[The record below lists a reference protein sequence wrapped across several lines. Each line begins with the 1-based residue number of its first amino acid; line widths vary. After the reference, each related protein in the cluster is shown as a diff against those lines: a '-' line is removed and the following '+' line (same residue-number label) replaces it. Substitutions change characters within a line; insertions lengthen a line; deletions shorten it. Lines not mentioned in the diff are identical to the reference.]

1 MSEKKFSELF
11 TKLSLTGPTARLLEA
26 AGEYSV
32 RRGESGG
39 NQYYEFTVGF
49 GEVFPKA
56 DLYALENAICEAY
69 GIFSVRV
76 FPRYAPELFTVDYTD
91 EVITECRRVG
101 VIANGFFNSYDVS
114 EAEDGT
120 IRIGIPFARS
130 GIELLDLAKTSEVFS
145 QIVRSEFGVE
155 RAFEIVERGDFA
167 ENRAHFER
175 DREEQL
181 RIEGERAAAETRAYL
196 EERRRREEAERE
208 KEEALK
214 EPSLPFKASLFAGED
229 ETHVENDIIKSGR
242 MTFDVSEPEALVGE
256 LFSFENAAPIR
267 TLFAARKDVV
277 VFGEVFEVA
286 DREIRKTNK
295 IALSIG
301 ITDRDTSIFLKKTL
315 EADAAAE
322 VMDLIK
328 PGTSYA
334 IRGDVKKDRFDG
346 EYFID
351 YKDIV
356 KVKRVLRRDKS
367 DEKRVELH
375 LHTTLSAMDAT
386 IKPEEA
392 VKTAV
397 RYGHKAVAITDHGN
411 LQAFPIAMETK
422 EKLKKDKDVDIK
434 VLYGVE
440 AYFVDDTA
448 RALFGES
455 GQKFSDE
462 FVFFDIETTG
472 LSPLNCE
479 ITEIG
484 AVRMKDGEILDEFN
498 MLVNPGVAIPE
509 EIVRLTGI
517 TDEMV
522 ASEPPIDVVLPKFLD
537 FIGDSVLVAHN
548 ASFDTGFI
556 SHAAERLGLPF
567 SNPYLDTVSMSRYV
581 NPELQKHKLDILADY
596 FKLGD
601 FKHHRASDDAKMLAA
616 IFYKMTDKLSDEGIY
631 DRDAMAEAMSE
642 RSDPLKLRTYHQIIL
657 VRNKAGLKNL
667 YRLVSE
673 SYLKYYR
680 RNPRIPKTV
689 LEANR
694 DGLIIGSACEAG
706 ELYRAIL
713 DNMPES
719 KLEEIARFYD
729 YLEIQPLSNNRFLVE
744 AGKVADDEALRDIN
758 RRIVALGKKLA
769 IPVCATCDAH
779 YLDDD
784 DHIYRSIIMAGMK
797 YPDYARDNHLYFR
810 TTDEMLEEFAY
821 LGEDVAREVVIE
833 NPNKIADMIEDVRP
847 IPKGTYDP
855 HIDGAEE
862 ELTTKCHELAKQ
874 LYGDPLPEVVS
885 ARLERELDAI
895 ISNGFAIMY
904 IIARKLVENS
914 EASGYQ
920 VGSRGSVG
928 SSFAATMAGITRVNP
943 LPPHYRCPKCRHTEF
958 FVNGEVGS
966 GFDLPPKN
974 CPECGAAL
982 ARDGHDIPFETFLG
996 FKGDKTP
1003 DIDLNFSGDVQS
1015 DAHRFTEELFGK
1027 GHAFRAG
1034 TLGTL
1039 ADKTAFGY
1047 VMKYVEGLGISVSRA
1062 EIERLM
1068 TGITGIKRTTG
1079 QHPGG
1084 VIVVPAEYDVYDF
1097 TPVQHPADDPNSDI
1111 ITTHF
1116 AFTYLHDTI
1125 LKLDILGHDIPTKIK
1140 RLEEYTGTSVLD
1152 VTLSDP
1158 KVYRLFTSTEPLGIT
1173 PEMLYDCKTGTL
1185 GLPEMGTNFVRG
1197 VLMQAQPKNFADLLQ
1212 IEGLTHGT
1220 NCWQGNADELIRD
1233 GICTISDVIGCRDD
1247 IMMTLIHKYKMDK
1260 SLSFK
1265 IMEFVRKN
1273 KKGVIIPQEMQDAM
1287 REANVPEW
1295 YIDSLQKIRYMFP
1308 KAHAAAYAMD
1318 ALRLGWYKVYYPCEF
1333 YAAYFSAAPDGFE
1346 AQTAMGG
1353 YDAVRSEV
1361 ERLAKKKSGGGDFSQ
1376 KDAACLDALQIA
1388 LEYYARGMK
1397 FLPVDLRR
1405 SHATKFLPENGS
1417 IRLPFASLSG
1427 VGDAAAQGIADARD
1441 QGDITSV
1448 DQLKRE
1454 AKLSKTVIDLLMDQ
1468 GVFDELT
1475 ETNQIAMFSLK
1486 ETREAI
1492 KAAKDKEQEKPSE
1505 AKAKSSETPVAE
1517 EEVSDQISMF

>member
-11 TKLSLTGPTARLLEA
+11 TKLSLTGPTARVLEL

-32 RRGESGG
+32 RRGKSGDD
-39 NQYYEFTVGF
+39 QYYEFTVSF
-49 GEVFPKA
+49 GEIIPKN

-69 GIFSVRV
+69 GIFSVRI

-91 EVITECRRVG
+91 EVIAECRRVG
-101 VIANGFFNSYDVS
+101 VVANGFFRSYDVT
-114 EAEDGT
+114 EEPDGSIT
-120 IRIGIPFARS
+120 VGIPFAKS
-130 GIELLDLAKTSEVFS
+130 GIELLDLARTSDVFS
-145 QIVRSEFGVE
+145 QIVKSEFGID
-155 RAFEIVERGDFA
+155 RRFTIVEREDA
-167 ENRAHFER
+167 YRERELFER
-175 DREEQL
+175 SLEDQL
-181 RIEGERAAAETRAYL
+181 RVEGERAAAEMKAYM
-196 EERRRREEAERE
+196 EDQRRREQARREAEQ
-208 KEEALK
+208 EEQK
-214 EPSLPFKASLFAGED
+214 PDLPFKASLFAGDD
-229 ETHVENDIIKSGR
+229 EVHAENGIIRSGR
-242 MTFDVSEPEALVGE
+242 MTFDVSSPESVVGE
-256 LFSFENAAPIR
+256 AFTFENAAPLR
-267 TLFAARKDVV
+267 TLFAARRDVV
-277 VFGEVFEVA
+277 ALGEVFEITE
-286 DREIRKTNK
+286 REIRKTNK
-295 IALSIG
+295 IAVSIG
-301 ITDRDTSIFLKKTL
+301 ITDKDTSIFVKRTL
-315 EADAAAE
+315 DAEAAAE
-322 VMDLIK
+322 LEDLIK
-328 PGTSYA
+328 KGASYA

-346 EYFID
+346 EFYID
-351 YKDIV
+351 YKDISQI
-356 KVKRVLRRDKS
+356 KRVLRRDES

-375 LHTTLSAMDAT
+375 LHTTLSTMDAT

-397 RYGHKAVAITDHGN
+397 RFGHKAVAITDHGN

-434 VLYGVE
+434 VIYGVE

-455 GQKFSDE
+455 GQKFTDE

-472 LSPLNCE
+472 LSALNCE

-484 AVRMKDGEILDEFN
+484 AVRMKNGEVLDEFN
-498 MLVNPGVAIPE
+498 MLVNPGVPIPE

-522 ASEPPIDVVLPKFLD
+522 ASEPAIDVVLPKFLD
-537 FIGDSVLVAHN
+537 FVGDSVLVAHN
-548 ASFDTGFI
+548 ASFDAGFI
-556 SHAAERLGLPF
+556 AHAAERLGLPF
-567 SNPYLDTVSMSRYV
+567 ANPYLDTVAMSRYV

-601 FKHHRASDDAKMLAA
+601 FNHHRASDDAKILAA
-616 IFYKMTDKLSDEGIY
+616 IFYKMTDKLSDEGVF
-631 DRDAMAEAMSE
+631 DLDALAEAMSE

-657 VRNKAGLKNL
+657 VKDQTGLKNL
-667 YRLVSE
+667 YRLVSD

-694 DGLIIGSACEAG
+694 EGLIIGSACEAG

-713 DNMPES
+713 DNKPEAAI
-719 KLEEIARFYD
+719 EEIARFYD

-758 RRIVALGKKLA
+758 RRIVALGKKLG

-784 DHIYRSIIMAGMK
+784 DNIYRSIIMAGMK
-797 YPDYARDNHLYFR
+797 FADYDRDNHLYFR
-810 TTDEMLEEFAY
+810 TTDEMLEEFSY
-821 LGEDVAREVVIE
+821 LGEDVAREVVID
-833 NPNKIADMIEDVRP
+833 NPNKIADMIDDVRP

-874 LYGDPLPEVVS
+874 LYGDPLPDVVS

-943 LPPHYRCPKCRHTEF
+943 LPPHYRCPKCRYTQFFTE
-958 FVNGEVGS
+958 GEVGS
-966 GFDLPPKN
+966 GFDLPPKD
-974 CPECGAAL
+974 CPECGTPL

-1003 DIDLNFSGDVQS
+1003 DIDLNFSGDVQA

-1062 EIERLM
+1062 EVERLM

-1084 VIVVPAEYDVYDF
+1084 VIVVPAEYEVYDF
-1097 TPVQHPADDPNSDI
+1097 TPIQHPADDPNSDI

-1140 RLEEYTGTSVLD
+1140 RLEEYTNTSVLD
-1152 VTLSDP
+1152 VPLSDP

-1173 PEMLYDCKTGTL
+1173 ADKLYDCKTGTL

-1247 IMMTLIHKYKMDK
+1247 IMMTLIHKYGMDK

-1273 KKGVIIPQEMQDAM
+1273 KKGLIIPQEMQDAM
-1287 REANVPEW
+1287 REAKVPEW

-1346 AQTAMGG
+1346 AQTVLGG
-1353 YDAVRSEV
+1353 MAAVRAEV
-1361 ERLAKKKSGGGDFSQ
+1361 ERLAKKKTGGGDFSQ

-1405 SHATKFLPENGS
+1405 SHATKFLPEDGA

-1427 VGDAAAQGIADARD
+1427 VGEAAAQGIADARD
-1441 QGDITSV
+1441 QGEITSV

-1454 AKLSKTVIDLLMDQ
+1454 AKLSKTVVDLLMDQ

-1492 KAAKDKEQEKPSE
+1492 KAAKENEREKPEKEKPAEKAQDEDVSE
-1505 AKAKSSETPVAE
+1505 
-1517 EEVSDQISMF
+1517 QISMF

>member
-1 MSEKKFSELF
+1 MSDQKKFSELF
-11 TKLSLTGPTARLLEA
+11 TKIELTGPLKRLVETVKA
-26 AGEYSV
+26 YTV
-32 RRGESGG
+32 RRAKSEDKLF
-39 NQYYEFTVGF
+39 YEFTVEF
-49 GEVFPKA
+49 EELVPKS

-69 GIFSVRV
+69 GIFSVRI
-76 FPRYAPELFTVDYTD
+76 FPRYDSALFNDDYVD
-91 EVITECRRVG
+91 EVITEAKRVG
-101 VIANGFFNSYDVS
+101 IISNGFFGSYSVVRQ
-114 EAEDGT
+114 EDGVL
-120 IRIGIPFARS
+120 RVEIPFAQS
-130 GIELLDLAKTSEVFS
+130 GIELLDLARTAEVF
-145 QIVRSEFGVE
+145 QRIVQSEFGIDQLFKIAV
-155 RAFEIVERGDFA
+155 
-167 ENRAHFER
+167 R
-175 DREEQL
+175 DDYQEYFDNFQSSMQL
-181 RIEGERAAAETRAYL
+181 QMKDESARAAAEYREYEAKERA
-196 EERRRREEAERE
+196 REEAARA
-208 KEEALK
+208 KEEAP
-214 EPSLPFKASLFAGED
+214 EEEALPFVASIFDGANQV
-229 ETHVENDIIKSGR
+229 ETDGTVIRSGK
-242 MTFDVSEPEALVGE
+242 MTFDVSSPEAVSGE
-256 LFSFENAAPIR
+256 LFEFENVMPIR
-267 TLFAARKDVV
+267 TLFAPRRDIVV
-277 VFGEVFEVA
+277 LGEVFEINE
-286 DREIRKTNK
+286 REIKKSNK

-301 ITDRDTSIFLKKTL
+301 ITDKDASIFVKVTMDAEACAELEDVIKK
-315 EADAAAE
+315 
-322 VMDLIK
+322 
-328 PGTSYA
+328 GNSYA
-334 IRGDVKKDRFDG
+334 FHGNVKKDRFDG
-346 EYFID
+346 EFFVEYT
-351 YKDIV
+351 DIV
-356 KVKRVLRRDKS
+356 KVKRVLRKDRCE
-367 DEKRVELH
+367 EKRVELH

-397 RYGHKAVAITDHGN
+397 RYGHRAVAITDHGN

-448 RALFGES
+448 RALYGES
-455 GQKFSDE
+455 SNKFTDE

-472 LSPLNCE
+472 LSALNCE

-484 AVRMKDGEILDEFN
+484 AVRVRDGEVLDEFN
-498 MLVNPGVAIPE
+498 MLVNPGVPIPE
-509 EIVRLTGI
+509 DIVRLTGI
-517 TDEMV
+517 SDEMV
-522 ASEPPIDVVLPKFLD
+522 ANEPPIDVVLPKFLD

-548 ASFDTGFI
+548 AGFDTGFI
-556 SHAAERLGLPF
+556 SYAAQRLGLNF
-567 SNPYLDTVSMSRYV
+567 TNPYLDTVSMSRYV

-596 FKLGD
+596 FRLGD
-601 FKHHRASDDAKMLAA
+601 FNHHRASDDAKMLAA
-616 IFYKMTDKLSDEGIY
+616 IFYKMTEKLADEGIL
-631 DRDAMAEAMSE
+631 DLDAMAQAMSE

-657 VRNKAGLKNL
+657 VKNKTGLKNL
-667 YRLVSE
+667 YKLVSD
-673 SYLKYYR
+673 SYLKYFR

-694 DGLIIGSACEAG
+694 EGLIIGSACEAG

-713 DNMPES
+713 DNKPES
-719 KLEEIARFYD
+719 AIEEIARFYD
-729 YLEIQPLSNNRFLVE
+729 YLEIQPLSNNSFLIE
-744 AGKVADDEALRDIN
+744 AGKVADEEALRDIN
-758 RRIVALGKKLA
+758 RRIVALGKKLG

-797 YPDYARDNHLYFR
+797 FSDYDRDNHLYFR
-810 TTDEMLEEFAY
+810 TTDEMLEEFSY
-821 LGEDVAREVVIE
+821 LGEDLAHEVVID

-847 IPKGTYDP
+847 IPKGTFDP

-862 ELTTKCHELAKQ
+862 ELTTKCHELAKS
-874 LYGDPLPEVVS
+874 LYGDPLPDVVS

-958 FVNGEVGS
+958 FTNGEVGS
-966 GFDLPPKN
+966 GFDLPAKD
-974 CPECGAAL
+974 CPECGTPL

-996 FKGDKTP
+996 FKGDKVP
-1003 DIDLNFSGDVQS
+1003 DIDLNFSGDVQG
-1015 DAHRFTEELFGK
+1015 DAHRFTEVLFGK

-1047 VMKYVEGLGISVSRA
+1047 VMKYLEGRGVSLCRA
-1062 EIERLM
+1062 DVDRFVN
-1068 TGITGIKRTTG
+1068 GITGIKRTTG

-1084 VIVVPAEYDVYDF
+1084 VIIVPAEYDVTDF

-1140 RLEEYTGTSVLD
+1140 RLEEYTGTNVLD

-1173 PEMLYDCKTGTL
+1173 PDDLHDCKTGTM

-1197 VLMQAQPKNFADLLQ
+1197 VLMSAQPKNFADLLQ

-1220 NCWQGNADELIRD
+1220 NCWQGNADELIKD
-1233 GICTISDVIGCRDD
+1233 GVCTISEVIGCRDD
-1247 IMMTLIHKYKMDK
+1247 IMMTLIHKYGMDK

-1273 KKGVIIPQEMQDAM
+1273 KKGLIIPQEMQDAM

-1308 KAHAAAYAMD
+1308 KAHAAAYAID

-1346 AQTAMGG
+1346 AQTVMTGLEN
-1353 YDAVRSEV
+1353 VRAEV
-1361 ERLAKKKSGGGDFSQ
+1361 DRLDKKKKSGADFSQ
-1376 KDAACLDALQIA
+1376 KDAACFDALQIVI
-1388 LEYYARGMK
+1388 EYYARGMK
-1397 FLPVDLRR
+1397 FLPVDLKH

-1427 VGDAAAQGIADARD
+1427 LGEAAALGIAEARER
-1441 QGDITSV
+1441 GEITSV
-1448 DQLKRE
+1448 EQLKRE

-1468 GVFDELT
+1468 GVFDEIT
-1475 ETNQIAMFSLK
+1475 ETNQITMFSIK
-1486 ETREAI
+1486 ETREAR
-1492 KAAKDKEQEKPSE
+1492 KAAEMNEPKTEKASKEKEK
-1505 AKAKSSETPVAE
+1505 VAE
-1517 EEVSDQISMF
+1517 ESTSEQISMF

>member
-1 MSEKKFSELF
+1 MADKKFSELF
-11 TKLSLTGPTARLLEA
+11 TKLSLSGPTARLLEC
-26 AGEYSV
+26 AGDYTV
-32 RRGESGG
+32 RRAESGG
-39 NQYYEFTVGF
+39 NQYYEFTVSF

-69 GIFSVRV
+69 GIFSARI

-101 VIANGFFNSYDVS
+101 VVANGFFNSYDVKEES
-114 EAEDGT
+114 DGT
-120 IRIGIPFARS
+120 IRVEIPFAKS
-130 GIELLDLAKTSEVFS
+130 GIELLDTARTSDVFS
-145 QIVRSEFGVE
+145 QIVRNEFGVE
-155 RAFEIVERGDFA
+155 RKFVIVERADHA
-167 ENRAHFER
+167 ESRSLFEQTLT
-175 DREEQL
+175 DQL
-181 RIEGERAAAETRAYL
+181 RVEGERAAAEMKAYL
-196 EERRRREEAERE
+196 EDQRRRELAEREREEAEKAPE
-208 KEEALK
+208 
-214 EPSLPFKASLFAGED
+214 LPFKASLFDGAD
-229 ETHVENDIIKSGR
+229 EVVAEGNTIKSGR
-242 MTFDVSEPEALVGE
+242 MTFDVSSPEPVVGE
-256 LFSFENAAPIR
+256 AFTFENAAPIR
-267 TLFAARKDVV
+267 TLFAARKDIVAL
-277 VFGEVFEVA
+277 GEVFEVTE
-286 DREIRKTNK
+286 REIRKTNK
-295 IALSIG
+295 IAVSIG
-301 ITDRDTSIFLKKTL
+301 ITDKDTSIFVKRTL
-315 EADAAAE
+315 EAEAAAE
-322 VMDLIK
+322 LLDLIK
-328 PGTSYA
+328 KGTSYA

-346 EYFID
+346 EFYID
-351 YKDIV
+351 YKDIA
-356 KVKRVLRRDKS
+356 KVKRVLRRDES

-375 LHTTLSAMDAT
+375 LHTTLSTMDAT

-397 RYGHKAVAITDHGN
+397 RFGHKAVAITDHGN

-434 VLYGVE
+434 VIYGLE

-455 GQKFSDE
+455 GQKFTDE

-472 LSPLNCE
+472 LSALNCE

-484 AVRMKDGEILDEFN
+484 AVRMKDGEVLDEFN
-498 MLVNPGVAIPE
+498 MLVNPGVPIPE

-522 ASEPPIDVVLPKFLD
+522 ASEPKIDVVLPKFLD

-548 ASFDTGFI
+548 ASFDAGFI
-556 SHAAERLGLPF
+556 AHAAERLGLPF
-567 SNPYLDTVSMSRYV
+567 NNPYLDTVAMSRYV

-596 FKLGD
+596 FDLGD
-601 FKHHRASDDAKMLAA
+601 FNHHRASDDAKMLAA
-616 IFYKMTDKLSDEGIY
+616 IFYKMTEKLSDEGVF
-631 DRDAMAEAMSE
+631 DLDAMAEAMSE

-657 VRNKAGLKNL
+657 VKNKAGLKNL
-667 YRLVSE
+667 YRLVSD

-694 DGLIIGSACEAG
+694 DGLILGSACEAG
-706 ELYRAIL
+706 ELFRAIL
-713 DNMPES
+713 DNKPEAAI
-719 KLEEIARFYD
+719 EEIARFYD

-744 AGKVADDEALRDIN
+744 AGKVADDEGLRELN
-758 RRIVALGKKLA
+758 RRIYALGKKLN

-810 TTDEMLEEFAY
+810 TTDEMLEEFSY
-821 LGEDVAREVVIE
+821 LGEDAAREVVIE
-833 NPNKIADMIEDVRP
+833 NPNKIADMIEEVRP
-847 IPKGTYDP
+847 IPEGKYDP

-874 LYGDPLPEVVS
+874 LYGDPLPDVVS
-885 ARLERELDAI
+885 ERLERELNSI
-895 ISNGFAIMY
+895 ISNGYAIMY

-958 FVNGEVGS
+958 FTQGEVGS

-974 CPECGAAL
+974 CPECGEPM

-996 FKGDKTP
+996 FKGDKVP
-1003 DIDLNFSGDVQS
+1003 DIDLNFSGDVQA
-1015 DAHRFTEELFGK
+1015 DAHRFTEVLFGK

-1047 VMKYVEGLGISVSRA
+1047 VMKYVENLGISVSRA

-1084 VIVVPAEYDVYDF
+1084 VIIVPAEYDVYDF
-1097 TPVQHPADDPNSDI
+1097 TPVQHPADDPDSDI

-1116 AFTYLHDTI
+1116 AFTYLHETI

-1152 VTLSDP
+1152 VPLSDP

-1173 PEMLYDCKTGTL
+1173 PDKLYDCKTGTL

-1197 VLMQAQPKNFADLLQ
+1197 VLTSAQPKNFAELLQ

-1247 IMMTLIHKYKMDK
+1247 IMMTLIHKYGMEKK
-1260 SLSFK
+1260 LSFD

-1273 KKGVIIPQEMQDAM
+1273 KKGLIIPQDKQDAM
-1287 REANVPEW
+1287 RAAGVPEW

-1346 AQTAMGG
+1346 AQTVMTGMTGIRA
-1353 YDAVRSEV
+1353 EV
-1361 ERLAKKKSGGGDFSQ
+1361 ERLAKKKTGGGDFSQ

-1388 LEYYARGMK
+1388 LEYCARGMR
-1397 FLPVDLRR
+1397 FLPVDLKR
-1405 SHATKFLPENGS
+1405 SHATKFLPEDGS

-1427 VGDAAAQGIADARD
+1427 VGEAAAQGIADARD
-1441 QGDITSV
+1441 QGEITSV

-1454 AKLSKTVIDLLMDQ
+1454 AKLSKTVVDLLMDQ

-1475 ETNQIAMFSLK
+1475 ETNQMGMFSLK

-1492 KAAKDKEQEKPSE
+1492 KAVKEKEPAAVKQEKTEEPDDPGDTSE
-1505 AKAKSSETPVAE
+1505 
-1517 EEVSDQISMF
+1517 QISMF